1 LTKSIDLGLNVLD
14 HQLLDSEQR
23 RCGKVDDLALEG
35 GPGEKLELVAILSGP
50 NVWRARAGWLG
61 RLASWVG
68 GGGRVRVPWDAVE
81 DVRSHVV
88 LRKKA
93 NELGL
98 GKGDDRLRPFVAKV
112 PGADH

>member
-1 LTKSIDLGLNVLD
+1 LSKSIDLGLNVLD

-35 GPGEKLELVAILSGP
+35 GPGEKLELVAILCGP
-50 NVWRARAGWLG
+50 SVWRARAGWLG
-61 RLASWVG
+61 RHASWVG
-68 GGGRVRVPWDAVE
+68 GGGRVRVPWEAVE

-98 GKGDDRLRPFVAKV
+98 GKGDERLRPFVAKV
-112 PGADH
+112 PGADR